1 METLLLKKTALLSF
15 ADILKQKGYLLGM
28 VLSYIFYKTVE
39 FFDIVD
45 KQTQVYILHVGL
57 FMLQIII
64 ISLVFQT
71 FKRR

>member
-1 METLLLKKTALLSF
+1 MEKIMINSSITTKYGFTLNGLKC
-15 ADILKQKGYLLGM
+15 
-28 VLSYIFYKTVE
+28 KTVE

-64 ISLVFQT
+64 ILLVFQT